1 MAARIIIIH
10 EKAEN
15 SFRKKAAWYYIHR
28 GTDFVVSFTK
38 DLWNTYETLA
48 QMPSVG
54 QIKKTT
60 TTRIYAEFV
69 SHPQVVAQYWYNS
82 EELHILNLRY
92 TRMMSISSHT

>member
-48 QMPSVG
+48 QMPSVP
-54 QIKKTT
+54 QFAIH
-60 TTRIYAEFV
+60 
-69 SHPQVVAQYWYNS
+69 SHDVNIFPYID
-82 EELHILNLRY
+82 ELSL
-92 TRMMSISSHT
+92 

>member
-1 MAARIIIIH
+1 MAARMIIIH

-48 QMPSVG
+48 QMPSV
-54 QIKKTT
+54 
-60 TTRIYAEFV
+60 FL
-69 SHPQVVAQYWYNS
+69 P
-82 EELHILNLRY
+82 
-92 TRMMSISSHT
+92 